1 MPDKAWN
8 PVQEVRTKYP
18 GLKDWSDDR
27 ILQNL
32 SDPKRFR
39 AAFPQYSNLGDDVI
53 KRNLSGLRS
62 ANLPPGVRIAGK
74 NAAGRPMYAPE
85 EAAKPVG
92 GAASRFV
99 SSAGQA
105 VGGAVSGLYHGVVE
119 GAQNPEEAKVVEKTG
134 RAGLLAKRFWI
145 DPTSQQMQQ
154 TASEFQ
160 QARTA
165 PNKYVARE
173 HAQKTAAHALATAV
187 PSVGPWWQQVGEQ
200 AGTQWGSGDIA
211 GALGTVAGNAAMLL
225 VPHATKKVFGAG
237 GAAARGAAEAITG
250 TGPRGLKKLAQSTVK
265 ANVDAAREHLE
276 KTQDALH
283 ETAGK
288 ELTRADKVK
297 ATDEVERAK
306 HGLDVAKVRADNTRV
321 RTKHAAEVE
330 KVRAE
335 NDRIRAKHKA
345 AADQIAQEN
354 AATDHALEL
363 RRAEEAGL
371 QQDTSAYYGKEDA
384 TKAKA
389 KAAKDK
395 AWKPWHDKMAGVTID
410 GGEISEPLKKIT
422 AISPEVTRMVN
433 QLTPDP
439 EDAPPE
445 SQYAKDRA
453 AIMKSQGY
461 KEDYWD
467 LPPEK
472 RAEVDK
478 IASTNGF
485 EPEPIDFNPQAGA
498 AIPAEQVHRAR
509 SILGKNVYS
518 GKYEG
523 PLLGEMKQLLK
534 TLDQAETRA
543 SLNAGALDDLKA
555 ARAETQKYQK
565 AFGRERHVPKTQ
577 DEIRKREAN
586 PEQFDEENDR
596 ERLNAAQVYD
606 PSLVKD
612 YEKVQTRREQLKK
625 MPAED
630 QLRKG
635 QKQIPAPPSVDDWRT
650 GFRLQQEPAPPS
662 MDDLRAGYRLKPEPQ
677 APPPAEET
685 VPQAERV
692 APPDRPPETVAE
704 QKTLGPEEI
713 VASRKAAAAGLA
725 KSLREQG
732 IRRTINALFYT
743 TPGAIL
749 AKLLGRPGYAAMEV
763 AMAPAILA
771 GSHVLANLLERP
783 EVVSWL
789 SKVTP
794 KDLSLIRNLPEEQRG
809 VFVKNLG
816 ELVKDAQKRKL
827 PVAQALTAF
836 VAGSSAT
843 ASTPKTI
850 QQLRQEA
857 LKRQQQQ
864 LQGQEAQ
871 TPQEPDVTTPDA
883 GEAPVIPP
891 EQAAPETDTTT
902 DDSDTIY

>member
-1 MPDKAWN
+1 MA
-8 PVQEVRTKYP
+8 T
-18 GLKDWSDDR
+18 
-27 ILQNL
+27 
-32 SDPKRFR
+32 
-39 AAFPQYSNLGDDVI
+39 SNLDYDVLAKKHGGAASI
-53 KRNLSGLRS
+53 DYDALAQKHGGKMQAASPTTVPDS
-62 ANLPPGVRIAGK
+62 TVPKGVRVVGR

-85 EAAKPVG
+85 EQAKPAG
-92 GAASRFV
+92 GAASRFL
-99 SSAGQA
+99 SSAGQTF
-105 VGGAVSGLYHGVVE
+105 GGAVSGLYHGVVE
-119 GAQNPEEAKVVEKTG
+119 GAQNPEEAKTVQRTG
-134 RAGLLAKRFWI
+134 RVGLLAKRFI
-145 DPTSQQMQQ
+145 GDPMKQQAQQ
-154 TASEFQ
+154 AASEFQ
-160 QARTA
+160 QSRTA
-165 PNKYVARE
+165 PNKYAVRE
-173 HAQKTAAHALATAV
+173 HREKAAAHALATV
-187 PSVGPWWQQVGEQ
+187 LPGVGPWAAQAGEQLGTQVGK
-200 AGTQWGSGDIA
+200 GDIA
-211 GALGTVAGNAAMLL
+211 GALGTAAGNVALYEA
-225 VPHATKKVFGAG
+225 PHMAKRVAGAG
-237 GAAARGAAEAITG
+237 GAAVRGAAEAITG
-250 TGPRGLKKLAQSTVK
+250 TGPRGLRNLAETTVK
-265 ANVDAAREHLE
+265 SNLDAATKAAEKNTEAAQRHLE
-276 KTQDALH
+276 QTQDARQA
-283 ETAGK
+283 TA
-288 ELTRADKVK
+288 EREDLRANKVK
-297 ATDEVERAK
+297 TADEAARLEHADRA
-306 HGLDVAKVRADNTRV
+306 ARV
-321 RTKHAAEVE
+321 KESNARVHAKHAAEIE
-330 KVRAE
+330 KVRKENARIVEKHQAISKRIAE
-335 NDRIRAKHKA
+335 
-345 AADQIAQEN
+345 EN
-354 AATDHALEL
+354 AAAEHTLEL

-371 QQDTSAYYGKEDA
+371 QQDTTKYYAKEDA
-384 TKAKA
+384 TKVKA
-389 KAAKDK
+389 KAATDK
-395 AWKPWHDKMAGVTID
+395 AWKPWHDKMANVTID
-410 GGEISEPLKKIT
+410 GGEISEPLKRIT

-509 SILGKNVYS
+509 SILSKNVYG

-534 TLDQAETRA
+534 VLDQAETRA
-543 SLNAGALDDLKA
+543 SMKADALDDLKA
-555 ARAETQKYQK
+555 GRAETQKYQK

-577 DEIRKREAN
+577 DEIRKKEAN
-586 PEQFDEENDR
+586 PEQFNEENDR

-612 YEKVQTRREQLKK
+612 YEKVQARREQLKK

-677 APPPAEET
+677 APPSAEGT

-704 QKTLGPEEI
+704 RKTLGPEEI

-749 AKLLGRPGYAAMEV
+749 AKLLGRAGYAAMEV

-783 EVVSWL
+783 EVVSWI

-794 KDLSLIRNLPEEQRG
+794 KDLSLIQNLPEEQRG

-843 ASTPKTI
+843 ASTPKTL

-864 LQGQEAQ
+864 QQTTQ
-871 TPQEPDVTTPDA
+871 TPPEPDEATPNA
-883 GEAPVIPP
+883 GEPPVIPP

-902 DDSDTIY
+902 TPDEDSGAIY

>member
-1 MPDKAWN
+1 MPLPAGYTLDK
-8 PVQEVRTKYP
+8 PEKPEKPEKQSK
-18 GLKDWSDDR
+18 L
-27 ILQNL
+27 
-32 SDPKRFR
+32 PKGYTLDAPQ
-39 AAFPQYSNLGDDVI
+39 AAAPDSTVP
-53 KRNLSGLRS
+53 K
-62 ANLPPGVRIAGK
+62 GVRIVGR

-85 EAAKPVG
+85 EAPKPAG
-92 GAASRFV
+92 GAASRFL

-105 VGGAVSGLYHGVVE
+105 FGGAVSGLYHGVVE
-119 GAQNPEEAKVVEKTG
+119 GAQNPEEAKTVQKTG
-134 RAGLLAKRFWI
+134 RAGLLAKRFVG
-145 DPTSQQMQQ
+145 DPMKQQAQQ
-154 TASEFQ
+154 AVSEFQ
-160 QARTA
+160 QSRTA
-165 PNKYVARE
+165 PNKYAVRE
-173 HAQKTAAHALATAV
+173 HRQKAAAHALATV
-187 PSVGPWWQQVGEQ
+187 LPGVGPWAAQVGEQ
-200 AGTQWGSGDIA
+200 LGTQVGKGDIA
-211 GALGTVAGNAAMLL
+211 GALGTAAGNVAVYEA
-225 VPHATKKVFGAG
+225 PHMAKRVAGAG
-237 GAAARGAAEAITG
+237 GAAVRGAAEAITG
-250 TGPRGLKKLAQSTVK
+250 TGPRGLRNLAETTVK
-265 ANVDAAREHLE
+265 ANADAAAKATEKNTEAAQRHLE
-276 KTQDALH
+276 QTQDARQA
-283 ETAGK
+283 TAEK
-288 ELTRADKVK
+288 EDLRTNKVKTTDEAARLEHADKL
-297 ATDEVERAK
+297 A
-306 HGLDVAKVRADNTRV
+306 RV
-321 RTKHAAEVE
+321 RESNARAHAKHAAEIE
-330 KVRAE
+330 KVRKENARVAE
-335 NDRIRAKHKA
+335 KHQAISKRIAE
-345 AADQIAQEN
+345 EN
-354 AATDHALEL
+354 AAAEHTLEL

-371 QQDTSAYYGKEDA
+371 QQDTTKYYAKEDA
-384 TKAKA
+384 VKNKA
-389 KAAKDK
+389 KAATDT

-612 YEKVQTRREQLKK
+612 YEKVQARREQLKK

-635 QKQIPAPPSVDDWRT
+635 QKQIPAPPSVDDWRS

-794 KDLSLIRNLPEEQRG
+794 RDLSLIRNLPEEQRN

-816 ELVKDAQKRKL
+816 ALVEDAKKRKL

-836 VAGSSAT
+836 VAGSGAT
-843 ASTPKTI
+843 ASTPKTL

-864 LQGQEAQ
+864 LQGQG
-871 TPQEPDVTTPDA
+871 TPAETPDETTPSSEYPPA
-883 GEAPVIPP
+883 VPP
-891 EQAAPETDTTT
+891 EQAEPETNTTT
-902 DDSDTIY
+902 TPDESDTIY

>member
-1 MPDKAWN
+1 MPLPTGYTLDKPEKTEKPAKQ
-8 PVQEVRTKYP
+8 PKLPKGYTLDVPQVAA
-18 GLKDWSDDR
+18 SD
-27 ILQNL
+27 
-32 SDPKRFR
+32 STVPK
-39 AAFPQYSNLGDDVI
+39 
-53 KRNLSGLRS
+53 
-62 ANLPPGVRIAGK
+62 GVRLVGR

-85 EAAKPVG
+85 EAAKPAG
-92 GAASRFV
+92 AAASRFL
-99 SSAGQA
+99 SSAGQTF
-105 VGGAVSGLYHGVVE
+105 GGAVSGLYHGVVE
-119 GAQNPEEAKVVEKTG
+119 GAQSPEEAKTVQRTG
-134 RAGLLAKRFWI
+134 KVGLLAKRFI
-145 DPTSQQMQQ
+145 GDPMKQQAQQ
-154 TASEFQ
+154 AASEFQ

-173 HAQKTAAHALATAV
+173 HMQKAAAHALATAL
-187 PSVGPWWQQVGEQ
+187 PGVGPWAAQVGEQ
-200 AGTQWGSGDIA
+200 LGTQVGQGDIA
-211 GALGTVAGNAAMLL
+211 GALGTAAGNVALYEA
-225 VPHATKKVFGAG
+225 PHMAKRVAGAG
-237 GAAARGAAEAITG
+237 GAAVRGAAEAVTG
-250 TGPRGLKKLAQSTVK
+250 TGPRGLRTLAQETVK
-265 ANVDAAREHLE
+265 ANLDASAKAAEKNKEIAQRHLE
-276 KTQDALH
+276 QTQEALH
-283 ETAGK
+283 ETAGRETQYAGK
-288 ELTRADKVK
+288 VKTAEEAARQEHADKVARVK
-297 ATDEVERAK
+297 ESNARA
-306 HGLDVAKVRADNTRV
+306 HA
-321 RTKHAAEVE
+321 KHAAEVE
-330 KVRAE
+330 KIRKENARIMERHQAISKRIAE
-335 NDRIRAKHKA
+335 
-345 AADQIAQEN
+345 EN
-354 AATDHALEL
+354 AAAEHTLEL

-371 QQDTSAYYGKEDA
+371 QQDTARYYAAEDA
-384 TKAKA
+384 VKARA
-389 KAAKDK
+389 KSATDK

-422 AISPEVTRMVN
+422 KLSPEVARVIN

-445 SQYAKDRA
+445 SMYAKDRA

-472 RAEVDK
+472 KAEVDK

-485 EPEPIDFNPQAGA
+485 EPEPIDFNPEAGKP
-498 AIPAEQVHRAR
+498 IPAEQVHRAR
-509 SILGKNVYS
+509 SIVGRNVYS

-555 ARAETQKYQK
+555 AREETQKYQK

-612 YEKVQTRREQLKK
+612 YEKVQARRAQLKK

-635 QKQIPAPPSVDDWRT
+635 QKQIPAPPSADDWRS
-650 GFRLQQEPAPPS
+650 GFRLQKEPAPPS
-662 MDDLRAGYRLKPEPQ
+662 MDDLRAGYRLKPEPE
-677 APPPAEET
+677 PPIPAAEKVEQ
-685 VPQAERV
+685 PERV
-692 APPDRPPETVAE
+692 SPPERPPEVVAE

-749 AKLLGRPGYAAMEV
+749 AKLLGRPGYAAMEI

-771 GSHVLANLLERP
+771 GSHVLSNLLERP

-794 KDLSLIRNLPEEQRG
+794 KDLDLIRSLPEEQRA
-809 VFVKNLG
+809 VFTKNLG
-816 ELVKDAQKRKL
+816 ELVKDAKKKGF

-836 VAGSSAT
+836 VAGSGAT
-843 ASTPKTI
+843 ASTPKTM

-864 LQGQEAQ
+864 VQQQGAPAETPEAAASSAEEPAAAPTGQEGS
-871 TPQEPDVTTPDA
+871 EPN
-883 GEAPVIPP
+883 
-891 EQAAPETDTTT
+891 DTTQ
-902 DDSDTIY
+902 DESEPEY

>member
-389 KAAKDK
+389 KAATDK

-509 SILGKNVYS
+509 SIVGRNVYS

-543 SLNAGALDDLKA
+543 SLNAGALDDLKS
-555 ARAETQKYQK
+555 AREETQKYQK

-612 YEKVQTRREQLKK
+612 YEKVQARREQLKK
-625 MPAED
+625 MQTED
-630 QLRKG
+630 QLRKAR
-635 QKQIPAPPSVDDWRT
+635 KQIPSPPS
-650 GFRLQQEPAPPS
+650 E
-662 MDDLRAGYRLKPEPQ
+662 DDLREGYRLKPEPEPPTEDDLRPGYRLQ
-677 APPPAEET
+677 TEPEPPAPAEGT
-685 VPQAERV
+685 VAPAERV
-692 APPDRPPETVAE
+692 APPDRPKDQTVTPADRLANIKAGIASTAE
-704 QKTLGPEEI
+704 SFRQ
-713 VASRKAAAAGLA
+713 
-725 KSLREQG
+725 QG
-732 IRRTINALFYT
+732 IRRTLNSLFWT
-743 TPGAIL
+743 VPMSIMSAGM
-749 AKLLGRPGYAAMEV
+749 GHPGYAFAEV
-763 AMAPAILA
+763 AMAPVILA
-771 GSHVLANLLERP
+771 GSHALAALLERP
-783 EVVSWL
+783 EVTNWL
-789 SKVTP
+789 AKVTP
-794 KDLSLIRNLPEEQRG
+794 REVAMFNRLPEEEKA
-809 VFVKNLG
+809 VFTQNLNTMVKAA
-816 ELVKDAQKRKL
+816 KKKKF
-827 PVAQALTAF
+827 PVSQALTAF
-836 VAGSSAT
+836 VAGSGAT
-843 ASTPKTI
+843 ASTPKTL

-857 LKRQQQQ
+857 LKRQQQ
-864 LQGQEAQ
+864 LQQQGAQ
-871 TPQEPDVTTPDA
+871 DETPDETAPDA
-883 GEAPVIPP
+883 GESDATSPDQD
-891 EQAAPETDTTT
+891 EPETDDTTT
-902 DDSDTIY
+902 EDDSGTED